1 LLLNELK
8 FIAEFYFYTM
18 KKSLSVFVE
27 AAIKDS
33 FFIESFEGLNFPGE
47 YPLRLSYHRMILVN
61 QGAGHLKI
69 DENVFPVRDKQLFL
83 MAKGQ
88 ICDFS
93 LSSSITGYML
103 HFGDCFW
110 EKAPT
115 SASNC
120 KAVLFNNAA
129 ANQYFPLS
137 EQMLTEIELHFQ
149 KLENE
154 FNASHYINQPDVLAA
169 YLKIIMIKTAN
180 LQVGAEE
187 RFNSQDYILYR
198 KFLDLLSANFA
209 AQREVSGYAKLLGL
223 TGRRLS
229 DLCNRC
235 SGKNAKEIINGQLI
249 AEAKR
254 SLQFSSNSIKEI
266 AYQLNFITPEQFS
279 HFFKKNTD
287 FSPLD
292 YRSYF
297 VSIGA

>member
-1 LLLNELK
+1 
-8 FIAEFYFYTM
+8 M
-18 KKSLSVFVE
+18 KKSLSVFIE

-33 FFIESFEGLNFPGE
+33 FYVEKLTSAKLDSE
-47 YPLRLSYHRMILVN
+47 YPNRLSYHRMLLIEH
-61 QGAGHLKI
+61 GAGSIKI
-69 DENVFPVRDKQLFL
+69 DENEFPIAGKQLFI

-88 ICDFS
+88 VCYYKTS
-93 LSSSITGYML
+93 VPVTGYVL

-110 EKAPT
+110 EKTPS

-129 ANQYFPLS
+129 ANQCFSLS
-137 EQMLTEIELHFQ
+137 ETVLQEFDMHFKMIESEF
-149 KLENE
+149 KSEN
-154 FNASHYINQPDVLAA
+154 YINQLDVLAA

-180 LQVGAEE
+180 LDLATEK
-187 RFNSQDYILYR
+187 RFDSQDYILYR
-198 KFLDLLSANFA
+198 KFLELLSLNFKI
-209 AQREVSGYAKLLGL
+209 QREVSGYAEMLGI
-223 TGRRLS
+223 TARRLS

-235 SGKNAKEIINGQLI
+235 SGKNAKEIINGQLV

-266 AYQLNFITPEQFS
+266 AYQLSFATPEQFS
-279 HFFKKNTD
+279 HFFKKITD